1 MLKLHLAL
9 SFSSTEQTM
18 KLFFQKAQWF
28 ITHFQMLRD
37 FAARNFY
44 KDTESIQVIRNSSF
58 FDETYYKRNNPD
70 LTDNKDLIAHYF
82 EHGGF
87 ERRDP
92 SEFFCSEEY
101 FSINPDVDKSS
112 INPLYDYETHDEKD
126 ERMFSTIQSERGDH
140 FPQGTQT
147 ISIVQDPAP
156 PVHKRT
162 AVVSCFFHDGKIPDS
177 LMILIRGV
185 KEIADNLILVG
196 DCPVFPSELEKIK
209 NYVCYAHFERHNQYD
224 FGSYKIGFNYA
235 RKAGLLKADTADELI
250 LINDS
255 CYGPVYPFSEL
266 FQRMESVICD
276 FWGING
282 SKKPPENIFKPH
294 ISSFFY
300 VFRRSVINGNDIDDF
315 LNAIHGKYDR
325 SKVICLL
332 ELEFTQ
338 YLQKKGFLWQV
349 TDEKC
354 EHNIYLHPLTFLETY
369 RIPLVKKKALKGN
382 PVNIQNRIFSIISE
396 NCPELAL
403 CIRTELT
410 YSGGGI

>member
-1 MLKLHLAL
+1 MDCP
-9 SFSSTEQTM
+9 M
-18 KLFFQKAQWF
+18 KLFFPKAKWVL
-28 ITHFQMLRD
+28 THFQMLRD

-44 KDTESIQVIRNSSF
+44 NDDYQRQAIRNSVL
-58 FDETYYKRNNPD
+58 FDEAYYKRNNPD
-70 LTDNKDLIAHYF
+70 LFATKDIITHYLKY
-82 EHGGF
+82 GGF

-92 SEFFCSEEY
+92 SEYFCSEEY
-101 FSINPDVDKSS
+101 FSINPDIAKTAV
-112 INPLYDYETHDEKD
+112 NPLYDYETHNPKD
-126 ERMFSTIQSERGDH
+126 SRMFSTLQAEQDDK
-140 FPQGTQT
+140 FPQGTKS
-147 ISIVQDPAP
+147 ISIIQDPVP
-156 PVHKRT
+156 PIHKRT
-162 AVVSCFFHDGKIPDS
+162 AVVSCYFHDGRIPDS
-177 LMILIRGV
+177 LMILIRGL

-209 NYVCYAHFERHNQYD
+209 NFVCYAHFERHNQYD
-224 FGSYKIGFNYA
+224 FGSYKIGLNYA
-235 RKAGLLKADTADELI
+235 RKSGLLKADTADELI

-282 SKKPPENIFKPH
+282 SKNPPKNLHKPH
-294 ISSFFY
+294 ISSFFF
-300 VFRRSVINGNDIDDF
+300 VFRRSVLNGNDIDNF
-315 LNAIHGKYDR
+315 MNAIHGRYDR

-332 ELEFTQ
+332 ELEFTN
-338 YLQKKGFLWQV
+338 YLQRKGFLWQV

-396 NCPELAL
+396 NCPELAP
-403 CIRTELT
+403 CIRTDLT